1 MDSIVL
7 SSWSNYFSTIASA
20 GATLT
25 GLLFVAVS
33 INLSRI
39 LQTPG
44 LTGRV
49 AESLVQ
55 LFGVVAI
62 ATTYLIPGLRMQ
74 MLGLIVLLMALL
86 AWAFQ
91 VYMQVKYLTAR
102 TGNPRH
108 WILTRIIQTQAACV
122 PLFVSGVLLLSGS
135 SVALYWSAAGFA
147 LSLAAGIANAWV
159 LLIEILR

>member
-1 MDSIVL
+1 MN
-7 SSWSNYFSTIASA
+7 SWSNYFSTIAGA

-39 LQTPG
+39 LALPG

-55 LFGVVAI
+55 LFSVVAI
-62 ATTYLIPGLRMQ
+62 ATTFLIPGLRPHTLGIFE
-74 MLGLIVLLMALL
+74 LGLTLMAWTYQ
-86 AWAFQ
+86 ACVQGRYVA
-91 VYMQVKYLTAR
+91 AR
-102 TGNPRH
+102 TGHPRY
-108 WILTRIIQTQAACV
+108 WILSRIVQTQLASI
-122 PLFVSGVLLLSGS
+122 PFFVSGILLIIGS
-135 SVALYWSAAGFA
+135 PAALYWSAAGFV
-147 LSLAAGIANAWV
+147 LCLAGGIISAWV